1 MTLSTEAT
9 EFKEAVRALYSSAPY
24 FKFLDIEFREL
35 DDDHFRFGNR
45 YRCIRSFC
53 ANGLGPDEPDFG
65 KAEVGEAMWFIGA
78 DYFAWDGLHAM
89 FFHDGTRLRD
99 FVFSD
104 AQWEVEGRINKAFK
118 DAPLSYFEMTGDDS
132 EIGLALAVLREDLL
146 REKREKWPRF
156 AELEQLR
163 SSRLLQTPQS

>member
-1 MTLSTEAT
+1 MAFSPEAIN
-9 EFKEAVRALYSSAPY
+9 FREAIRTLYSSDHY
-24 FKFLDIEFREL
+24 FRFLDIEFREL
-35 DDDHFRFGNR
+35 DDEHFRFGTR

-53 ANGLGPDEPDFG
+53 ANGLGPHEPDFG
-65 KAEVGEAMWFIGA
+65 KAEVGETMWFIGF

-118 DAPLSYFEMTGDDS
+118 DAPLSYFEMIGDGS
-132 EIGLALAVLREDLL
+132 EIGMALAALREDLF

-156 AELEQLR
+156 VEREQL
-163 SSRLLQTPQS
+163 QSPLPSQPRQS